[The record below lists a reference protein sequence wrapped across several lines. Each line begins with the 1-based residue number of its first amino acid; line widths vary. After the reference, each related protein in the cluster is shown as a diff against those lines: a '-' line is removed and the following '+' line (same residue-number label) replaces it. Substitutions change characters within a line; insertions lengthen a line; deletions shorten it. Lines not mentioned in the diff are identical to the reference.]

1 MFYSLDRI
9 ARECLEVRVSDEE
22 LVLLHIEWSS
32 SRGFG
37 GAYERY
43 ICSLEKAQLLKSLIV
58 GKMCYF
64 GEIAGKHSEVYGD
77 IEESEV
83 CIDTQTEKVIEFLE
97 LHPSGHDYNHSFLCT
112 LTDRYSDQGYEKGD
126 EGYDENLVMLCELFY
141 GEK

>member
-1 MFYSLDRI
+1 
-9 ARECLEVRVSDEE
+9 
-22 LVLLHIEWSS
+22 
-32 SRGFG
+32 
-37 GAYERY
+37 
-43 ICSLEKAQLLKSLIV
+43 
-58 GKMCYF
+58 MCYF

-126 EGYDENLVMLCELFY
+126 EGYDENLVMLASCFMVKNKIIFAPSPNVVY
-141 GEK
+141 NTSINVKVNDPIWG